1 MLDERRGTYAVAGEG
16 TSVPVGAFK
25 AALQKR
31 THTVVSTTTVV
42 EVDDGSPSAVSAVV
56 LW

>member
-1 MLDERRGTYAVAGEG
+1 VAGEG